1 MILTNFNIDVSC
13 AANLV
18 FWETVLSEQLR
29 IWLCLFFLYV
39 KMAARQNNRTS
50 SVFYFII
57 QIVKNIHLIPC
68 SSCFAQSSFIGLV
81 RIWYTGGLQRSIP

>member
-50 SVFYFII
+50 TVFYFII
-57 QIVKNIHLIPC
+57 QIVKKISTLFRARRALLNHL
-68 SSCFAQSSFIGLV
+68 L
-81 RIWYTGGLQRSIP
+81 

>member
-29 IWLCLFFLYV
+29 IWLCLFFLNV
-39 KMAARQNNRTS
+39 KMVARENNRTS

-57 QIVKNIHLIPC
+57 QIVKISTLFRARRALLNHL
-68 SSCFAQSSFIGLV
+68 L
-81 RIWYTGGLQRSIP
+81 